1 MKNDNYNKKKK
12 KDKKIKSKKLLSINF
27 HMLLMMTKDR
37 RISSNKYSIIYNEYK
52 RKNRRGVVEYI
63 VQNKKELNPRR
74 EKNNIY

>member
-1 MKNDNYNKKKK
+1 MIIITKKKK
-12 KDKKIKSKKLLSINF
+12 KDKKIKSKKLLSVNF

>member
-1 MKNDNYNKKKK
+1 
-12 KDKKIKSKKLLSINF
+12 
-27 HMLLMMTKDR
+27 MLLMMTKDR

>member
-12 KDKKIKSKKLLSINF
+12 KDKKIKSKKLLSVNF

>member
-12 KDKKIKSKKLLSINF
+12 KDKKIKSKKLLSVNF

-37 RISSNKYSIIYNEYK
+37 RISSNKYSLIYNEYK

>member
-1 MKNDNYNKKKK
+1 MKNNYNKKKK
-12 KDKKIKSKKLLSINF
+12 IKKIKSKKLLSVNF

-52 RKNRRGVVEYI
+52 RKKRRGVVKYI
-63 VQNKKELNPRR
+63 VQNKKELNPWR

>member
-1 MKNDNYNKKKK
+1 MIIITKKK
-12 KDKKIKSKKLLSINF
+12 KDKKIKSKKLLSVNF

-37 RISSNKYSIIYNEYK
+37 RISSNKYSLIYNEYK

>member
-1 MKNDNYNKKKK
+1 MIIITKKK
-12 KDKKIKSKKLLSINF
+12 KDKKIKSKKLLSVNF

>member
-1 MKNDNYNKKKK
+1 MIIITKKKK
-12 KDKKIKSKKLLSINF
+12 KDKKIKSKKLLSVNF

-37 RISSNKYSIIYNEYK
+37 RISSNKYSLIYNEYK